1 MRHLFVFICDEIEP
15 VRLVARRSD
24 QGRQTLGL
32 GLLRGYARGVTVKRG
47 GLYTQT
53 SFRPSPVV
61 ADQNCKLILTAPPTL
76 INTGQSRKLF
86 VTERN
91 TDVTGTADHL
101 WERACVGA
109 GLLANAVCQPTH
121 P

>member
-61 ADQNCKLILTAPPTL
+61 TDQNCKLILTAPPTL
-76 INTGQSRKLF
+76 IKTGQSRKLF

-91 TDVTGTADHL
+91 TDVTTT
-101 WERACVGA
+101 
-109 GLLANAVCQPTH
+109 GLIAFQIQGKKKRQPEGWRCFL
-121 P
+121 